1 MRTCCVIG
9 LSSAFA
15 GVAAGVFAGSAR
27 AELVTHTF
35 GGRVTALPS
44 HVNPLPAPWTG
55 AQIGDE
61 MVVSFTYETSSVGS
75 PSGIYTLHRGVVSA
89 WSVTIGGAT
98 LAGTLPPV
106 PTTSSFW
113 VHDGASDIMLGDF
126 VTAPGASAKW
136 GLGLTDHEG
145 MAFGGGGA
153 LPSHLRFDHF
163 DEVSMGLWRTP
174 SGSPADSLQSTI
186 EWYVPGPGTT
196 AAMLMGLAG
205 VVRRRHR

>member
-1 MRTCCVIG
+1 MHHSVVAIIAAAIST
-9 LSSAFA
+9 SAL
-15 GVAAGVFAGSAR
+15 AAP
-27 AELVTHTF
+27 VTHTF

-44 HVNPLPAPWTG
+44 IFNPIPAPWAG
-55 AQIGDE
+55 AQVGDE
-61 MVVSFTYETSSVGS
+61 MVVTFTYETSSVGT

-98 LAGTLPPV
+98 LAGVLPPS
-106 PTTSSFW
+106 PSTSSFW
-113 VHDGASDIMLGDF
+113 VHDGASDIILGNF
-126 VTAPGASAKW
+126 FTFPGAMAQW

-145 MAFGGGGA
+145 LAFDGGGA
-153 LPSHLRFDHF
+153 LPERLRFNHF

-186 EWYVPGPGTT
+186 EWYVPGPGTGA

-205 VVRRRHR
+205 LIRRRHR